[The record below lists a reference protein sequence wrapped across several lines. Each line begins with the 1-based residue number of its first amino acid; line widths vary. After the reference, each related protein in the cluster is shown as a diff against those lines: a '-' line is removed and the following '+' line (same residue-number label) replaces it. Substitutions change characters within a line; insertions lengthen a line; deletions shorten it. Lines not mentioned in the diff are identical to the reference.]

1 MEFEEYFIKKIHNL
15 IFRNVN
21 EIVHNL
27 PLAVTE
33 HHTTQLIS
41 ELPHL
46 ASGQVT
52 GVKA

>member
-1 MEFEEYFIKKIHNL
+1 MEFEEYFMRK
-15 IFRNVN
+15 FRVFRKVN

-27 PLAVTE
+27 LLAVTK

-41 ELPHL
+41 ELSHL